1 MSPNYVV
8 SSTPVLRYESSS
20 RLFPQLFYK
29 NITYLPVWRHTATY
43 TDTMWPARPST
54 REEATQSLRTS
65 RYIALPLDITMHNL
79 LKLSLQMR
87 HAPHC
92 RYLMIAK
99 KVIISFLTD
108 CLLSTPF
115 QNIVIVFRSNKVE
128 KLVRNNISMLEWE
141 IGIQVQELEEGEDP
155 FINLSVY

>member
-1 MSPNYVV
+1 
-8 SSTPVLRYESSS
+8 
-20 RLFPQLFYK
+20 
-29 NITYLPVWRHTATY
+29 
-43 TDTMWPARPST
+43 
-54 REEATQSLRTS
+54 
-65 RYIALPLDITMHNL
+65 
-79 LKLSLQMR
+79 MR

-128 KLVRNNISMLEWE
+128 MLVRNNISMLEWE